1 MVSVSVVVPIYN
13 AIRTLP
19 SHLGAIARLH
29 PMPLEI
35 LLVDNGSTDGTL
47 ALLYDFARDH
57 SSFGVKVL
65 EEPRRG
71 AAAARNAGF
80 QAAKGDVIAF
90 IDSDCAPEPTWLSH
104 MSDPFR
110 DPRVGAV
117 AGRVV
122 AAPPA
127 SIMELFSALH
137 TLQLPARPA
146 RSRRWTPWEGG
157 YVTANLAVRRSLLV
171 ELNGIDE
178 NTVGGTGAG
187 SDYELCARVYAAD
200 FEIVY
205 VPEAIVS
212 HHHRTTLPGMARQA
226 FDYGESHAYLISR
239 KLTGGLWVDL
249 PIRPLSWKG
258 CPLHA
263 WLDLASADKKVL
275 AVMLLAILYGPAL
288 LLLIPYAVWLVVIT
302 DRRAMR
308 FGSTVMLGGRVALA
322 GLLLVKSFAMTL
334 GRWWGSVKY
343 GALCL

>member
-1 MVSVSVVVPIYN
+1 MLSVSLVVPIFN

-19 SHLGAIARLH
+19 FCLAAIERLD
-29 PMPLEI
+29 PKPLEI
-35 LLVDNGSTDGTL
+35 ILVDNGSTDGTL
-47 ALLYDFARDH
+47 AHLREFERDH
-57 SSFGVKVL
+57 RFLDVKVL

-80 QAAKGDVIAF
+80 QAAKGDVIVF

-104 MSDPFR
+104 ISEPLR

-127 SIMELFSALH
+127 SLMELFSALY
-137 TLQLPARPA
+137 TLQLPDRPA

-212 HHHRTTLPGMARQA
+212 HHHRTTLPGMVRQA
-226 FDYGESHAYLISR
+226 FDYGES
-239 KLTGGLWVDL
+239 
-249 PIRPLSWKG
+249 
-258 CPLHA
+258 
-263 WLDLASADKKVL
+263 
-275 AVMLLAILYGPAL
+275 
-288 LLLIPYAVWLVVIT
+288 
-302 DRRAMR
+302 
-308 FGSTVMLGGRVALA
+308 
-322 GLLLVKSFAMTL
+322 
-334 GRWWGSVKY
+334 
-343 GALCL
+343 